1 MDVNTITAAVQ
12 ACITGAIKSEK
23 PFRVVNDFLAMLKR
37 EGWSEA
43 ERLEVQTQ
51 VLQALK
57 RRRTG

>member
-1 MDVNTITAAVQ
+1 MDVNRITAAVQ
-12 ACITGAIKSEK
+12 ACVTDAIKSEK
-23 PFRVVNDFLAMLKR
+23 PFRVVNDFLATLKR